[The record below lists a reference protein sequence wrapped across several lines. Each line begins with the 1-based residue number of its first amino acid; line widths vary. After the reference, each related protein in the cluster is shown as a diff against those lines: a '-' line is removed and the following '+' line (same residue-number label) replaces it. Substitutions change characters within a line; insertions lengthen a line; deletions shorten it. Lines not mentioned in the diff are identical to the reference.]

1 MPGKH
6 TSHGNDNCSDKKLND
21 AIDVSFRVVANTAG
35 PAADL
40 KSIISTSWNTTIQIA
55 MYNTIENHV
64 RSYETPGKAIDISV

>member
-1 MPGKH
+1 MPGKR
-6 TSHGNDNCSDKKLND
+6 TSHGYDNCSEKKLNNV
-21 AIDVSFRVVANTAG
+21 IEVSFRVVSNTAR

-64 RSYETPGKAIDISV
+64 RSYETPGKTVDISV